1 MKRSRIVFLGIG
13 SALLVTLLG
22 IPQTTQAGP
31 PLICHPLD
39 IGGAKSLPWIGGD
52 RPSGADW
59 RGVDPNYNLGQL
71 VVDTLA
77 LLTPDTPVLVRMET
91 MRRATVYAV
100 WAMRDRKVGYSVK
113 DDAVA
118 RQLLSELTART
129 RCAQAKGN
137 QDAAAWFDAG
147 YLAASYQQAGLET
160 GLNGYEMVAK
170 ALKLGAH
177 DPAMEF
183 AASVITEGGPSKIHR
198 DHLQKALA
206 GAKDGSLLA
215 RNLVLHYAAP
225 GRTISELRADSMLSS
240 K

>member
-1 MKRSRIVFLGIG
+1 MKRSRVVFLGIG

-113 DDAVA
+113 DDVVA
-118 RQLLSELTART
+118 RRLLSELTAFLLFSRCGDAERGH
-129 RCAQAKGN
+129 RCA
-137 QDAAAWFDAG
+137 
-147 YLAASYQQAGLET
+147 ASA
-160 GLNGYEMVAK
+160 
-170 ALKLGAH
+170 
-177 DPAMEF
+177 PA
-183 AASVITEGGPSKIHR
+183 GGPYDRRDFARGRPRGTPSQPDSGGEERFGQHHCHR
-198 DHLQKALA
+198 A
-206 GAKDGSLLA
+206 AKLKNLT
-215 RNLVLHYAAP
+215 RNP
-225 GRTISELRADSMLSS
+225 PFFETSPPPR
-240 K
+240 